1 MAQCMER
8 FNAANGTYTNG
19 DARCQL
25 ADTPQNGYVIAITGA
40 NA

>member
-1 MAQCMER
+1 MER
-8 FNAANGTYTNG
+8 FNTANRTYTNG

-25 ADTPQNGYVIAITGA
+25 ADTPQYGYAIAITGA